1 MYDPVKDGIHKNT
14 TGVRFSEIEPPQ
26 EFKHLVDNFW
36 EIKTNHQLNE
46 DFVLHVIPDAC
57 VNILFNVLDPKIAAI
72 TMRKTE
78 YVALN
83 LGKWFHYAGVQLLP
97 GMWNGNPSEIYY
109 GFVDT
114 PYNGDLPLVNTAKSL
129 KDLAFPDYFPIF
141 SNLVSKLWK
150 EGIINHNETLSRIL
164 LDIDEIESV
173 EEMAASVNLSPRQ
186 LQRKIKQSTGFSPH
200 DLLKILRLQKS
211 FKGNYLDH
219 FVDQSHF
226 IHSFKKITGYTPKE
240 YFKHFDV

>member
-1 MYDPVKDGIHKNT
+1 MYDPVKDGIHKKV
-14 TGVRFSEIEPPQ
+14 TGVHFSEIQPPQ
-26 EFKHLVDNFW
+26 EFKHLIHSFW
-36 EIKTNHQLNE
+36 EIKTNHHLDE
-46 DFVLHVIPDAC
+46 DFVLHVIPDSC
-57 VNILFNVLDPKIAAI
+57 VNILLNVLEPEIAAI

-83 LGKWFHYAGVQLLP
+83 LGRSFHYSGIQLLP
-97 GMWNGNPSEIYY
+97 GMWNGDPNEIHY
-109 GFVDT
+109 GFVNS
-114 PYNGDLPLVNTAKSL
+114 PYNGNLPLVEVAKKL
-129 KDLAFPDYFPIF
+129 KGLTFPDYIPIF
-141 SNLVSKLWK
+141 SDLVSKLWK
-150 EGIINHNETLSRIL
+150 EKIIIHNEVLSRIL

-173 EEMAASVNLSPRQ
+173 EEMAANVNLSPRQ

-219 FVDQSHF
+219 YVDQSHF

-240 YFKHFDV
+240 FFKHFDV